1 MAPTDPLLCYQR
13 FCVCFLCCPVIF
25 QFTRRESQH
34 AGGIACEVAVER
46 VPLGFSSVASL
57 GKAFLFLFVNLCLS
71 NQRCDGGLFCFQ
83 DTGFLLGQRS
93 SDLKRGLE
101 CDKHSSDQAEPAA
114 WVALPRTATSTLA
127 RGQMRQSAGGLY
139 TQKVEKDC
147 QPCQRYR
154 FQLLKWVFGGLS

>member
-1 MAPTDPLLCYQR
+1 MYIMAPTDPLLCYQR

-101 CDKHSSDQAEPAA
+101 CDKHSSDQAEPKCGG
-114 WVALPRTATSTLA
+114 VRSLRESHKLVCVDQGGCLA
-127 RGQMRQSAGGLY
+127 KYSCRQS
-139 TQKVEKDC
+139 
-147 QPCQRYR
+147 
-154 FQLLKWVFGGLS
+154 WIS